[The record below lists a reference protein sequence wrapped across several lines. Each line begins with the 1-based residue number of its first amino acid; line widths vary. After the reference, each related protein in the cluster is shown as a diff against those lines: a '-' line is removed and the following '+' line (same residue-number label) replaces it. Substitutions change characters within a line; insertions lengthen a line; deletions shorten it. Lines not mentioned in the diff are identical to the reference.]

1 MPPIDTEITTARG
14 AAWPIPAA
22 DASAE
27 SATGFEK
34 VSEQMNDQMNDQM
47 NQTQNQLKFD
57 RAANGAQLGG
67 EVTMW
72 SLGG

>member
-34 VSEQMNDQMNDQM
+34 VSERMNDPM
-47 NQTQNQLKFD
+47 NQTHNQLKFD